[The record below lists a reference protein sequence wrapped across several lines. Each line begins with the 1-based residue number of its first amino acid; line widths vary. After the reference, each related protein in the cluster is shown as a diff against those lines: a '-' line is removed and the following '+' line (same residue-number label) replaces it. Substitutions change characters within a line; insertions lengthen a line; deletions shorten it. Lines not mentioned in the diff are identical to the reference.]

1 MDLPEIIQYTNRMDE
16 EAKAIIKNTLRLTW
30 HMRGAVDL
38 NEAYML
44 DNEQQ
49 EAINEIIKENFEFT
63 KETKMPFI

>member
-1 MDLPEIIQYTNRMDE
+1 MDLPEIIQYTNRLDE

>member
-16 EAKAIIKNTLRLTW
+16 EAKALIKNTLRLTW